1 MECGCGHNDDI
12 AKHEAELTKLLY
24 NSYENRSSPEGVHS
38 LFHPKDMSDDILY
51 HTSALHH
58 AHGQAINRLH
68 NMEPISPARNKA
80 IAGHERA
87 MTSLAHELMNNY
99 NDDTGENTM
108 FISPVKHS
116 KKINQQG
123 KKMATFNSKKA
134 NTKKYN
140 SSRYASSDNDAP
152 LRLLFD
158 RGDPGRSQHDLD
170 PDYTWGRT
178 RGFNVAD
185 HYLNGC
191 NCNTYDNK
199 KYHIGSY
206 KDHGLKEPS
215 ETAIDVL
222 GLYKVGNQWRSDK
235 NRNKLSRTRSLGDYL
250 AHPIKLS
257 EPSWNGKVPN
267 NMKFQD
273 LLMNPLIHIGYHSD
287 GSRRLAGHYDDP
299 KGTGNVY
306 FAHPYDDL
314 QDAKHLRDLAYS
326 NLVFNKK
333 SENPVDYWNV
343 TKAITRLVH
352 GDPKEGGGYEG
363 IVGGKQ
369 PLFLHTKLN
378 GVLRNWSNR
387 SVPNIAKAKSVDHAE
402 GMKDVHADAKTASF
416 VMCHCP
422 ACAFDDWAHGTNQV
436 FDVQHHVRAAKSK
449 PYDPALHEAY
459 FSDGGHHVNAWSFK
473 GSKDV
478 QRLSEL
484 GQTGKMTPHRT
495 WWPTKGA
502 VKFIKKA
509 VQGVKDLHH
518 FEYEGLST
526 TMPVGVKKFDPE
538 MLKEL
543 SGKSIIDLPS
553 PYDD

>member
-12 AKHEAELTKLLY
+12 AKHEAELTKLIV
-24 NSYENRSSPEGVHS
+24 NSYENRSSPEGTHS
-38 LFHPKDMSDDILY
+38 LFHPKGISDDILY

-158 RGDPGRSQHDLD
+158 RGDPGRSQHNLD

-178 RGFNVAD
+178 RGFNAAD

-191 NCNTYDNK
+191 NCNKYGNG

-215 ETAIDVL
+215 QTAIDVL
-222 GLYKVGNQWRSDK
+222 GLYKVGDQWRSDK
-235 NRNKLSRTRSLGDYL
+235 KRNKLAYTRSLGDYL

-257 EPSWNGKVPN
+257 EPSWNGKVPK

-273 LLMNPLIHIGYHSD
+273 LLMNPLIHIGYHRD
-287 GSRRLAGHYDDP
+287 GSERLSGQYDDP
-299 KGTGNVY
+299 RGNGAVH
-306 FAHPYDDL
+306 FAHPFDDL

-326 NLVFNKK
+326 SLVFNKK
-333 SENPVDYWNV
+333 SEDPVDYWNA

-363 IVGGKQ
+363 IVEGEK

-378 GVLRNWSNR
+378 GVLKNWSDR
-387 SVPNIAKAKSVDHAE
+387 SVPNLDVYRNIDHIE

-436 FDVQHHVRAAKSK
+436 FDVQHHVSAAKSK
-449 PYDPALHEAY
+449 SDDPALHEAY
-459 FSDGGHHVNAWSFK
+459 FSDHAHHVNAFCFK
-473 GSKDV
+473 GSEDV
-478 QRLSEL
+478 QRLSDL

-509 VQGVKDLHH
+509 VQGVKDQHRV
-518 FEYEGLST
+518 EYDGMST
-526 TMPVGVKKFDPE
+526 TMPVSVKKFDPE